1 MNMKKNFS
9 AMFFLLVAA
18 WVLALPLSITLAWA
32 QGVAQQQVDL
42 SSAFNISG
50 VYTDGTPPVNG
61 GLDGGGA
68 GFSANAMIATAPPNS
83 GSIMGAAPSYPT
95 LSLPQSPNT
104 IVFNFGPENAPNAVS
119 GCTPVSSTC
128 TVSAASGPINLPVG
142 QFTVLELIG
151 TGVQGGQSGTVTV
164 TYTDGSSDNFTQG
177 FSDWFSGGPY
187 NTGEAI
193 ALAMPYRLQG
203 GAVDNRTFRV
213 YNYALALN
221 AAKTVQDVTLPNNRN
236 IVILAATVVA
246 IPGYVT
252 AGGAATP
259 PTVSAGSSSTAPVT
273 VTSEAGYSGT
283 VTLGCAFSPPIPTNG
298 ATIAPTCTFNPT
310 SVTVGVGAP
319 GTSTLTFTPAKG
331 KSAAIFKPRSVF
343 YALWLPLP
351 GLALVGFGIGSG
363 TLRKKLLGLL
373 FLGMLLATLLVTP
386 ACVSTVHL
394 GNVGTPPGTYTL
406 SITGTDASGVTQ
418 FGAGGNITVIVQ

>member
-1 MNMKKNFS
+1 MTTRRNFLL
-9 AMFFLLVAA
+9 MFFLLVAA
-18 WVLALPLSITLAWA
+18 WLLALPLSTTPVWA

-42 SSAFNISG
+42 SSAFNING
-50 VYTDGTPPVNG
+50 LYTDGTPPVNG

-68 GFSANAMIATAPPNS
+68 AFSTIAMAATAPPNS
-83 GSIMGAAPSYPT
+83 GTIVGAAPSFPT

-104 IVFNFGPENAPNAVS
+104 IIFNFGPTNSPNAVS

-128 TVSAASGPINLPVG
+128 TVSAASGPINLPAG
-142 QFTVLELIG
+142 EFTVLELIG

-193 ALAMPYRLQG
+193 ALAMPYRLQAG
-203 GAVDNRTFRV
+203 VVDNRTFRA

-221 AAKTVQDVTLPNNRN
+221 AAKTVQSLTLPNNRN

-259 PTVSAGSSSTAPVT
+259 PTVSAGASSTAPVT

-298 ATIAPTCTFNPT
+298 ATVAPTCTFSPT

-331 KSAAIFKPRSVF
+331 KSAAMFKPRATF
-343 YALWLPLP
+343 YALWLPIP
-351 GLALVGFGIGSG
+351 GLALVGFGLGSG
-363 TLRKKLLGLL
+363 TRRKKLLGLL
-373 FLGMLLATLLVTP
+373 LLGMLLAGLLVTP

-394 GNVGTPPGTYTL
+394 GNVGTPPGAYTL
-406 SITGTDASGVTQ
+406 SITGTDANGVTQ
-418 FGAGGNITVIVQ
+418 FGAGGSITVVVQ